1 LRPGGCVSL
10 VDVVTSR
17 QSNLFQT
24 LLERLA
30 PEATH
35 GDLTPLY
42 AATLRA
48 EAKERQPRVE
58 SWFEPLTLGQVLP
71 SLPLWLTYDLAVPL
85 ELELTC

>member
-1 LRPGGCVSL
+1 M
-10 VDVVTSR
+10 TSR

-48 EAKERQPRVE
+48 EAQERQPRVE